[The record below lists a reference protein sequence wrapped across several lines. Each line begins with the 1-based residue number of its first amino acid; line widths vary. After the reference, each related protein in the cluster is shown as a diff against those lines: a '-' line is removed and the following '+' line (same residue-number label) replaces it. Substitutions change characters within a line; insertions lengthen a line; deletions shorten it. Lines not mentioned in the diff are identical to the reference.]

1 LPTAWAGESRIGS
14 GGEHFGEA
22 NATEAMAA
30 VEEQRGVLFFVVLGA
45 AHRATG
51 DPPHPWAELK

>member
-1 LPTAWAGESRIGS
+1 MATAGAGKGRIGS

-30 VEEQRGVLFFVVLGA
+30 VEEQRGVLFFVVLGTT
-45 AHRATG
+45 HRATR
-51 DPPHPWAELK
+51 DSLHASAYLD